1 MSLIRTLADRFLP
14 RGALVLS
21 FLSFAYFAMGLIRN
35 RVFAQTFGAGAELD
49 AYNAAIRV
57 PEIALD
63 VLVAAGLTAPFV
75 PIYSALRREDERQAN
90 QFGRTVLTAAT
101 LVMAAALSVLFV
113 LAPLVAERA
122 VSGFDPAGRALYVDL
137 LRINCVGQIFFAASI
152 CLGEVLVAHRRF
164 AFYALAPIFY
174 TGGIVVATFFFGHR
188 SGVYATTLGGVAGAV
203 AHLAVRAIGTTRTS
217 FRIGPALEIRTA
229 AFREFVRLMLPRMVS
244 FPIEPLMFT
253 FFASLASQI
262 GPGSVS
268 SLNFA
273 SDFQVVPVSLI
284 GVSFSLA
291 VFPSLAAAFAAGD
304 RREFQ
309 VTLVRNVAT
318 IGVLTTVAAVALF
331 ILGEVGIRLLLG
343 GGRFSDADV
352 TRTSLVLAAF
362 ALSVPFD
369 SLSYPLSR
377 ALYATR
383 NTILQVLASFV
394 GFGTIVVGASVL
406 VPTIGIVAIPLAYAA
421 GSAVKV
427 ILLTIFLIPRV
438 RRIPAQR
445 DKELAA
451 R

>member
-1 MSLIRTLADRFLP
+1 MTTIRAMLDRFLP

-21 FLSFAYFAMGLIRN
+21 ILSFAYFAMGLVRN

-75 PIYSALRREDERQAN
+75 PIFSALRQRDETAAN

-101 LVMAAALSVLFV
+101 LVMAVALGVLF
-113 LAPLVAERA
+113 LAAPLIADAA
-122 VSGFDPAGRALYVDL
+122 VSGFDPAGRGLYVDL
-137 LRINCVGQIFFAASI
+137 MRINCLGQLFFAASI

-174 TGGIVVATFFFGHR
+174 SGGIVVATILFGR
-188 SGVYATTLGGVAGAV
+188 QYGVYATTWGGVAGAV
-203 AHLAVRAIGTTRTS
+203 AHFGVRAIGTTRTS
-217 FRIGPALEIRTA
+217 FRIRPALAIRTE
-229 AFREFVRLMLPRMVS
+229 AFREFVRLMLPRMAS

-291 VFPSLAAAFAAGD
+291 VFPTLSAAFAAGD
-304 RREFQ
+304 RGEFRT
-309 VTLVRNVAT
+309 TLVRNVAT
-318 IGVLTTVAAVALF
+318 IGALTTIAAVALF
-331 ILGEVGIRLLLG
+331 ILGEFGIRLLLG
-343 GGRFSDADV
+343 GGRFSDDDIA
-352 TRTSLVLAAF
+352 RTSLVLAAF
-362 ALSVPFD
+362 SLSVPFD

-383 NTILQVLASFV
+383 NTLLQVAASFV
-394 GFGTIVVGASVL
+394 GFGTIVVAALVL
-406 VPTIGIVAIPLAYAA
+406 VPGLGIVAIPLAYAL
-421 GSAVKV
+421 GSAIKV
-427 ILLTIFLIPRV
+427 VVLTGFLIPRV
-438 RRIPAQR
+438 RRIGGQ
-445 DKELAA
+445 ESAA
-451 R
+451 PDSG

>member
-1 MSLIRTLADRFLP
+1 MRRIRSLLDRFLP
-14 RGALVLS
+14 RGALVLAI
-21 FLSFAYFAMGLIRN
+21 LSFAYFAMGLVRN

-75 PIYSALRREDERQAN
+75 PIFSALRREDEHQAN

-101 LVMAAALSVLFV
+101 LVIAVAVTSLFV
-113 LAPLVAERA
+113 LAPVVAERA

-137 LRINCVGQIFFAASI
+137 MRINCIGQVFFAASI

-174 TGGIVVATFFFGHR
+174 TGGIVLATVLFGHQY
-188 SGVYATTLGGVAGAV
+188 GVYATTWGGVAGALG
-203 AHLAVRAIGTTRTS
+203 HLAVRAIGTTRTS
-217 FRIGPALEIRTA
+217 FRIGPAFAIRTP

-244 FPIEPLMFT
+244 FPIEPVMFT
-253 FFASLASQI
+253 VFASLASQL

-291 VFPSLAAAFAAGD
+291 VFPTLSAAFAAGN
-304 RREFQ
+304 RGAFQ
-309 VTLVRNVAT
+309 STLVRNVMT
-318 IGVLTTVAAVALF
+318 IGVLTTVAAVGLF
-331 ILGEVGIRLLLG
+331 VLGEFGIRLLLG
-343 GGRFSDADV
+343 GGRFSEADV
-352 TRTSLVLAAF
+352 ARTSLVLAAF

-377 ALYATR
+377 GLYATR
-383 NTILQVLASFV
+383 NTVLQVIASFA
-394 GFGTIVVGASVL
+394 GFGTIIVVAYVF
-406 VPTIGIVAIPLAYAA
+406 VPTAGIVAIPLAYAA

-427 ILLTIFLIPRV
+427 VLLAIFLVPRV
-438 RRIPAQR
+438 RRIPA
-445 DKELAA
+445 LAGEDLA
-451 R
+451 TS

>member
-1 MSLIRTLADRFLP
+1 MTRIRALLDRFLP

-21 FLSFAYFAMGLIRN
+21 ILSFAYFAMGLVRN

-75 PIYSALRREDERQAN
+75 PIFSALRREDEDRAN

-101 LVMAAALSVLFV
+101 VVMAVALALLFI
-113 LAPLVAERA
+113 LAPVVAEAA

-137 LRINCVGQIFFAASI
+137 MRINCIGQIFFAMSI

-174 TGGIVVATFFFGHR
+174 TGGIVVATALFGHQY
-188 SGVYATTLGGVAGAV
+188 GVYATTWGGVAGAI
-203 AHLAVRAIGTTRTS
+203 AHFSVRAIGTSRTS
-217 FRIGPALEIRTA
+217 FRIGPALAIRTE

-244 FPIEPLMFT
+244 FPIEPLLFT
-253 FFASLASQI
+253 FFASLAS
-262 GPGSVS
+262 GLGAGSVS

-291 VFPSLAAAFAAGD
+291 VFPTLSAAYAAGN
-304 RREFQ
+304 RGEFQ
-309 VTLVRNVAT
+309 STLVRNVMT
-318 IGVLTTVAAVALF
+318 IGILTTLAAVGLF
-331 ILGEVGIRLLLG
+331 ILGEFGIRLLLG
-343 GGRFSDADV
+343 GGRFSEADIA
-352 TRTSLVLAAF
+352 RTSLVLAAF

-377 ALYATR
+377 GLYATR
-383 NTILQVLASFV
+383 NTLLQVIASFA
-394 GFGTIVVGASVL
+394 GFGTIVVVALVL
-406 VPTIGIVAIPLAYAA
+406 VPTVGIVGIPLAYAA

-427 ILLTIFLIPRV
+427 VLLTIFLIPRV
-438 RRIPAQR
+438 RRMP
-445 DKELAA
+445 ELPRGAA
-451 R
+451 GD